1 MIAQLNDCAYKAI
14 RKVGV
19 QKKLD
24 ERALKNESFFKN
36 MEKKLETVTAGLNID
51 KIRANW

>member
-1 MIAQLNDCAYKAI
+1 
-14 RKVGV
+14 VGT

-36 MEKKLETVTAGLNID
+36 MEKKLLTVTAGLSID
-51 KIRANW
+51 KIKANWQEIISEIGNCPMS